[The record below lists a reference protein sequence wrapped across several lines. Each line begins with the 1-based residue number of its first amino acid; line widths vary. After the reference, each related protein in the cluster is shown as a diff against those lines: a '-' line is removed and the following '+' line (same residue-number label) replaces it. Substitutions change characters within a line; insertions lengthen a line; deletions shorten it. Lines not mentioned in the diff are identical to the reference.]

1 MGRSGERIDGI
12 GKTLLPL
19 APEPGEDWQSG
30 REAVDDGH
38 LGDVDH
44 TGIAVAPYLYASGAA
59 VAEPI
64 SLACRKARPP
74 AQERKAGQAS
84 VLS

>member
-38 LGDVDH
+38 LGDV
-44 TGIAVAPYLYASGAA
+44 
-59 VAEPI
+59 EP
-64 SLACRKARPP
+64 AR
-74 AQERKAGQAS
+74 
-84 VLS
+84 

>member
-38 LGDVDH
+38 LGDVGH
-44 TGIAVAPYLYASGAA
+44 TGIAVVRYLHASGAA
-59 VAEPI
+59 VAELI
-64 SLACRKARPP
+64 T
-74 AQERKAGQAS
+74 
-84 VLS
+84 